1 MCALNAEAYPDS
13 LVLATDS
20 TVTIGTIDEIQKLHI
35 RTIPLKETPRRI
47 TYQEQTQTFGVIT
60 MRHDIHGKDG
70 LVPVRQSA
78 STLTQSTS
86 ASSSSLGPRGSTGS
100 TNIQDFGQEQ
110 EVNSLLIIDQ
120 HTFEVLHAHQFMQQE
135 YALSLVSCKLGTDAQ
150 PYYIVG
156 TGLVSPEESEAKT
169 GRIIIFQWKDGKLH
183 QIAEKDIKGACFSLG
198 EIVTNNTHKLLAS
211 INSTVRLWEWTS
223 DKELRLEC
231 SNFNH
236 IMALYLK
243 TKGDFI
249 LVGDLTRSIVL
260 LQYKSMEGSF
270 EEIANDHSANWMTAI
285 EILDHDTFLG
295 AENSFNIFVCQR
307 DSAAS
312 TDEDRQQMTEVGQI
326 HVGDMINVFRHGSL
340 VMENLGDSST
350 QHSGSV
356 LYGTVQGAIGMVTS
370 LPTDFYNFLNE
381 LQKNLTRAIKSVGR
395 IDHDFW
401 RSFMNERKTE
411 AMEGFI
417 DGDLIETFL
426 DLSREKMAE
435 IANQTQIK
443 DANGVHSQA
452 KVEDLIKIVEDL
464 TRIH

>member
-1 MCALNAEAYPDS
+1 
-13 LVLATDS
+13 
-20 TVTIGTIDEIQKLHI
+20 
-35 RTIPLKETPRRI
+35 
-47 TYQEQTQTFGVIT
+47 
-60 MRHDIHGKDG
+60 
-70 LVPVRQSA
+70 
-78 STLTQSTS
+78 
-86 ASSSSLGPRGSTGS
+86 
-100 TNIQDFGQEQ
+100 
-110 EVNSLLIIDQ
+110 
-120 HTFEVLHAHQFMQQE
+120 MQQE

-211 INSTVRLWEWTS
+211 INSTVRYYKFNIFGKKNLLLFFFFFFFFFFQFCPTLSIFGLILNFPPFESYRFSISFFFFLFVNYSTSVISHFFRLWEWTS

-307 DSAAS
+307 D
-312 TDEDRQQMTEVGQI
+312 R
-326 HVGDMINVFRHGSL
+326 
-340 VMENLGDSST
+340 
-350 QHSGSV
+350 
-356 LYGTVQGAIGMVTS
+356 
-370 LPTDFYNFLNE
+370 
-381 LQKNLTRAIKSVGR
+381 
-395 IDHDFW
+395 
-401 RSFMNERKTE
+401 
-411 AMEGFI
+411 
-417 DGDLIETFL
+417 
-426 DLSREKMAE
+426 
-435 IANQTQIK
+435 
-443 DANGVHSQA
+443 
-452 KVEDLIKIVEDL
+452 
-464 TRIH
+464 